1 MTEDDRLSFAPVFII
16 NLRSVFGGDRVHVS
30 FSFFVFG
37 SCLRC
42 RRIRRR
48 GFSGQGGHRKSGNGH
63 KSGSVDQKS
72 STGDVTIVSVFF
84 SNGDVWHCN
93 SLFLLMVQFWPRLI
107 SDRNQVRRSVSSIQT
122 SIRLAVATSRCS
134 SQTLCA
140 SRRRAAR
147 VLLSSANSATMSD
160 GSTYSALLSST
171 RCVREIWPIE
181 CNVRPPS
188 FRTRSATGSV
198 MAKSCS
204 ACSS

>member
-37 SCLRC
+37 SCLRS

-93 SLFLLMVQFWPRLI
+93 SPFLLMVQFRPRFI
-107 SDRNQVRRSVSSIQT
+107 SDRNQARRSVSSIQT

-140 SRRRAAR
+140 SRRRAAN
-147 VLLSSANSATMSD
+147 VLLSSANSAIMSK
-160 GSTYSALLSST
+160 GSTYSASLSST
-171 RCVREIWPIE
+171 RWLRKIWPIDRS
-181 CNVRPPS
+181 VSPPIL
-188 FRTRSATGSV
+188 RTRSAIGSV
-198 MAKSCS
+198 IANS
-204 ACSS
+204 

>member
-37 SCLRC
+37 FCLRC

-48 GFSGQGGHRKSGNGH
+48 GFSGQGGHR

-93 SLFLLMVQFWPRLI
+93 SPFLLMVQFRPRFI

-122 SIRLAVATSRCS
+122 SIRLAVATSRCL
-134 SQTLCA
+134 SQTLCV
-140 SRRRAAR
+140 SRRRATS
-147 VLLSSANSATMSD
+147 VLLSSANSAIMSD

-171 RCVREIWPIE
+171 R
-181 CNVRPPS
+181 
-188 FRTRSATGSV
+188 
-198 MAKSCS
+198 
-204 ACSS
+204 